1 MSRHRKG
8 ELGAVPFRSGRFF
21 YIDSKWYFAC
31 REGKEVGPYPSK
43 QDAEKAL
50 AEYVE
55 KMECSEEEP
64 LAEES
69 ATPAYQPPANP

>member
-31 REGKEVGPYPSK
+31 REGKEIGPFTSK
-43 QDAEKAL
+43 QAAEEAL
-50 AEYVE
+50 AKYIE
-55 KMECSEEEP
+55 KMQCDEEP
-64 LAEES
+64 LTEES
-69 ATPAYQPPANP
+69 ASPAYQPPASP

>member
-31 REGKEVGPYPSK
+31 REGKEVGPFPSK
-43 QDAEKAL
+43 QAAEMAL
-50 AEYVE
+50 ADYIENMQCIDEY
-55 KMECSEEEP
+55 P
-64 LAEES
+64 EES
-69 ATPAYQPPANP
+69 RTPTHHPPASP

>member
-31 REGKEVGPYPSK
+31 REGKEIGPFPSK
-43 QDAEKAL
+43 QAAEAAL

-55 KMECSEEEP
+55 KMECGDEP
-64 LAEES
+64 LSEES
-69 ATPAYQPPANP
+69 ASSAFQTPANP

>member
-31 REGKEVGPYPSK
+31 REGKEIGPFTSK
-43 QDAEKAL
+43 QAAEEAL
-50 AEYVE
+50 AKYIEE
-55 KMECSEEEP
+55 MHCQEEP
-64 LAEES
+64 LTEES
-69 ATPAYQPPANP
+69 ASPAYQPPATP

>member
-31 REGKEVGPYPSK
+31 REGKEVGPFPSK
-43 QDAEKAL
+43 QAAEEAL
-50 AEYVE
+50 AEYIE
-55 KMECSEEEP
+55 KMQDSEEP
-64 LAEES
+64 LTEE
-69 ATPAYQPPANP
+69 ATSPAYQPPPNP

>member
-31 REGKEVGPYPSK
+31 REGKEVGPFPSK
-43 QDAEKAL
+43 QAAEMAL
-50 AEYVE
+50 AEYID
-55 KMECSEEEP
+55 KMQCLEEP
-64 LAEES
+64 HTEES
-69 ATPAYQPPANP
+69 TAASYQPPASP

>member
-31 REGKEVGPYPSK
+31 REGMDKGPYSTRGE
-43 QDAEKAL
+43 AETAL
-50 AEYVE
+50 
-55 KMECSEEEP
+55 KMF
-64 LAEES
+64 LAQCDEV
-69 ATPAYQPPANP
+69 AHAMGG